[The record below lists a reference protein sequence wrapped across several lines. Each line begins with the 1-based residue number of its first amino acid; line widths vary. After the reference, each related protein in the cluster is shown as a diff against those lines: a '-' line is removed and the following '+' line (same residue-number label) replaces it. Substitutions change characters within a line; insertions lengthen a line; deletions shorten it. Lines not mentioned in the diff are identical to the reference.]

1 MNWIT
6 VIMLTLAGVLA
17 LSGLIIAQKP
27 QAKDLI
33 DKLVPFQGIIG
44 VVLLVWGIVNAA
56 TMLPHMNDMTAS
68 NFPMSILLAVVGT
81 IAAEL
86 GLGFLFGMPL
96 VAKWIPGES
105 PAEQKAMEMQKKI
118 LPFQSLLGV
127 IAIVAAL
134 LMAYVSHKYPH
145 RWW

>member
-44 VVLLVWGIVNAA
+44 VVLLVWGIINAA
-56 TMLPHMNDMTAS
+56 RMLPHMNDMTAS
-68 NFPMSILLAVVGT
+68 GFPMSILLAAVGT
-81 IAAEL
+81 LVAEL

-96 VAKWIPGES
+96 VAKWIPGDS
-105 PAEQKAMEMQKKI
+105 PAEQKAMEMQKKV

-127 IAIVAAL
+127 VAIVAAV
-134 LMAYVSHKYPH
+134 LMAYVTNKYGG